1 MNEDNIP
8 IAASPGQIIMYDG
21 ISWVISSD
29 PVQKS
34 ISLQTIMD
42 LEDPNIQEGIIHIL
56 KGSFTEPH
64 LIEKFINQ
72 LSPTEELRQLRM
84 TIWQMIR

>member
-8 IAASPGQIIMYDG
+8 IAAGPGQIIMYDG

-29 PVQKS
+29 PVRN

-42 LEDPNIQEGIIHIL
+42 LEDPNVQEGIIHIL
-56 KGSFTEPH
+56 KGSFTEPQM
-64 LIEKFINQ
+64 IEKFINQ